1 MPQEKYSGLTYLDD
15 MKKIYHLKTCNTCQR
30 IIGELNTD
38 GVEMQEIKTNHIS
51 ADQLDGLKE
60 KVGSYEALF
69 NKRAQ
74 KYRQQGLNEKSLSE
88 ADFRELI
95 LGEYTFLKRPVIV
108 VGDTVFV
115 GNSKK
120 VVEAAKAVLSK

>member
-1 MPQEKYSGLTYLDD
+1 

-38 GVEMQEIKTNHIS
+38 GVEMQEIKSQHIN
-51 ADQLDGLKE
+51 AEQLDWLKG

-95 LGEYTFLKRPVIV
+95 LGEYTFLRRPVIV
-108 VGDTVFV
+108 VDDQVFV

-120 VVEAAKAVLSK
+120 VVEAAKSALAGTL

>member
-1 MPQEKYSGLTYLDD
+1 

-38 GVEMQEIKTNHIS
+38 GVEMQEIKSQPI
-51 ADQLDGLKE
+51 AAEQLDWLKE

-69 NKRAQ
+69 NKRTQ
-74 KYRQQGLNEKSLSE
+74 KYRRQGLHEKHLTE
-88 ADFRELI
+88 ADFRALI
-95 LGEYTFLKRPVIV
+95 LREYTFLKRPVIV
-108 VGDTVFV
+108 VANEVFV

-120 VVEAAKAVLSK
+120 VIEAAKQALASA